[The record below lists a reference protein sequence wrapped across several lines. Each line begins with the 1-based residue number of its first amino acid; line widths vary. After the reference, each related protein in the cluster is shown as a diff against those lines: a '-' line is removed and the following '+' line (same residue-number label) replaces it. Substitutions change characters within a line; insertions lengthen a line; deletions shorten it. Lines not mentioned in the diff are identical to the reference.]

1 MSVYSNSQ
9 RYYALK
15 LLKINSTIKE
25 LCTAVKVQKLVLI
38 NNYNNDKNIDNNNNN
53 MIKNWH

>member
-1 MSVYSNSQ
+1 MSVYSDSQ
-9 RYYALK
+9 RYYALE